1 MTKNFIFGAL
11 VSVFYLSGFS
21 VEAAVKKA
29 DFLEGFKKSAA
40 NTFCGENTY
49 FRKCFQVEKDVCSK
63 AVNEKVGDCLSS
75 AQKDFPDTL
84 KNKEEGG
91 NLGRKIGVCLGEKLE
106 ADWASKKKA
115 SADCSDPKKWN

>member
-1 MTKNFIFGAL
+1 MSKNFIFGA
-11 VSVFYLSGFS
+11 VFFATNLLAFP
-21 VEAAVKKA
+21 VDAAVKKT
-29 DFLEGFKKSAA
+29 DFLEGFKKGAA

-49 FRKCFQVEKDVCSK
+49 FQKCFQVDKDVCTK
-63 AVNEKVGDCLSS
+63 AVNDKIGDCVSS

-91 NLGRKIGVCLGEKLE
+91 SLGRKIGVCVGEKLE
-106 ADWASKKKA
+106 ADWSSKKKA